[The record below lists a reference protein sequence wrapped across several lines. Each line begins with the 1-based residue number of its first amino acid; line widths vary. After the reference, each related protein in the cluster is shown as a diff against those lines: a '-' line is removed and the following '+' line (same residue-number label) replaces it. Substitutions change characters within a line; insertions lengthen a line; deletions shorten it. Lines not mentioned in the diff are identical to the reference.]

1 MVSYHWSFSVC
12 TWKLTICQN
21 RGGRDKH
28 CSCLHGSYNLEEKT
42 VINQLI
48 PNVMSI
54 IKGEEESAY
63 RKYTTL
69 ALEWSVVRDDLP
81 IKQYNLGSQV

>member
-1 MVSYHWSFSVC
+1 M
-12 TWKLTICQN
+12 
-21 RGGRDKH
+21 
-28 CSCLHGSYNLEEKT
+28 
-42 VINQLI
+42 
-48 PNVMSI
+48 
-54 IKGEEESAY
+54 GEEESAY